1 MNALII
7 EATYQTPYICLDP
20 DNNKFE
26 ISNKSLPED
35 ASEFYD
41 PIIKWLEMYMEQP
54 CEQTDFYFKLDYYNT
69 STARYI
75 ALMMHIL
82 NAMSQNHKVKVFWYY
97 RQIDEDMQ
105 LMGERYSESTQLNF
119 ELVEI

>member
-7 EATYQTPYICLDP
+7 EATNQTPFVCLDP

-26 ISNKSLPED
+26 ISYKSLPED
-35 ASEFYD
+35 ATEFYE
-41 PIIKWLEMYMEQP
+41 PIITWLETYIKQP
-54 CEQTDFYFKLDYYNT
+54 CEQTDFHFKLDYYNT
-69 STARYI
+69 SSARYI

-82 NAMSQNHKVKVFWYY
+82 NAMPKNHKAKVFWYY
-97 RQIDEDMQ
+97 RAIDEDMQ
-105 LMGERYSESTQLNF
+105 SMGERYSESTQLDF

>member
-7 EATYQTPYICLDP
+7 EATFQTPYVCFDP

-35 ASEFYD
+35 ASEFYE
-41 PIIKWLEMYMEQP
+41 PIIKWLEIYKELP
-54 CEQTDFYFKLDYYNT
+54 CAQTDFNFKLDYYNT
-69 STARYI
+69 SSARYI
-75 ALMMHIL
+75 ASIMLIL
-82 NAMSQNHKVKVFWYY
+82 DNMSQNHKVKVFWYY

-105 LMGERYSESTQLNF
+105 LMGERYSESTQMNF